1 MKRFI
6 DGATRTAKFMVKV
19 PQAGDRAK
27 ATFTTH
33 NGEVEHHGLVLP
45 PAAPKHITLKLDNG
59 YNVSFP
65 TEALVSWE
73 PIEAPTPSASVPLSA
88 PEAGSNLPRVRLI
101 HTGGTIASKVDY
113 ATGAVEA
120 RFEPDELLDALP
132 ELASFAR
139 LDAVKIGNMFSDDIR
154 PHHWNLIASAC
165 ADAFADGCRGVVV
178 AHGTDTLHITSAA
191 LSFAFA
197 GKGERPAGPI
207 AMVGSQ
213 RSSDRGSSDA
223 AENLLAAVHWAA
235 HGPLPVGDAGDSV
248 VVVMHETSSDG
259 VMAVHSG
266 LAVRKMHSSR
276 RDAFHPVNGEIIAR
290 IANTTEGWVT
300 DTLPWYETAR
310 ATARERKVNTAPA
323 MYETGQRLAQ
333 FIAGPWL
340 HAEHIEAVV
349 GTGVQGVIVHGT
361 GLGHLPIDDP
371 QNDAPENQALWR
383 SLVRCVNRELPVV
396 VVNQCI
402 HGPVDMNVYSKGRK
416 QQGMGLLGHGVN
428 STPETMTAKLH
439 WALSQN
445 LNIAEAMGKNLC
457 GEHRERL
464 NE

>member
-1 MKRFI
+1 MGRL
-6 DGATRTAKFMVKV
+6 GHPYPMVDLPAV
-19 PQAGDRAK
+19 GDRAR

-33 NGEVEHHGLVLP
+33 NGEVEHTGLVLP
-45 PAAPKHITLKLDNG
+45 PSAPKHVTLKLDNG

-65 TEALVSWE
+65 TDALVSWNPLE
-73 PIEAPTPSASVPLSA
+73 TVNTPTPSPLTA
-88 PEAGSNLPRVRLI
+88 PKTESDLPRVRLI

-132 ELASFAR
+132 ELAEIAR

-154 PHHWNLIASAC
+154 PQHWNLIASAC
-165 ADAFADGCRGVVV
+165 ANAFADGCRGVVV

-191 LSFAFA
+191 LNFAFA
-197 GKGERPAGPI
+197 GKGERPAGPV

-223 AENLLAAVHWAA
+223 AENLIAAVHWAA
-235 HGPLPVGDAGDSV
+235 NGPVPVGGAGDSV
-248 VVVMHETSSDG
+248 VVVMHDTSSDG
-259 VMAVHSG
+259 TMAVHSG
-266 LAVRKMHSSR
+266 VAVRKMHSSR
-276 RDAFHPVNGEIIAR
+276 RDAFQAVNAQPLAKISNGG
-290 IANTTEGWVT
+290 EGWT
-300 DTLPWYETAR
+300 STILPAYETAR
-310 ATARERKVNTAPA
+310 NSADERPVNAAPST
-323 MYETGQRLAQ
+323 YETGQRIAQ

-340 HAEHIEAVV
+340 HAEHVEAVV
-349 GTGVQGVIVHGT
+349 GTGVQGVVVHGT

-371 QNDAPENQALWR
+371 QNDAPENQSLWR

-402 HGPVDMNVYSKGRK
+402 HGPVDLNVYSKGRK
-416 QQGMGLLGHGVN
+416 QQSMGLLGHGVN
-428 STPETMTAKLH
+428 STPETITVKLH

-445 LNIAEAMGKNLC
+445 MNIAKAMTENLC

-464 NE
+464 ME